1 MGAKIID
8 VVNNVFSVS
17 ADILQI
23 TRDRI
28 TEAKSISEDFEYF
41 GRFEGEMLHIKSKVQ
56 NLPEKWRN
64 VLWQMLYDSLPAERT
79 PCAAVLSE
87 YIANCPVQFIE
98 YFNRKFPSL
107 DKVIGLTQEEMGPY
121 YAEWRLSFSGVLHNA
136 NILATK
142 IIQLILTHQ
151 IDLEL
156 IYKTT
161 GKDLRHLVG
170 DSPSVSTAQQPEPV
184 TKKRKS
190 TFTLAQR
197 VLLFKHVFGEMGICE
212 KEDGTTNLAQLA
224 RLIHEMIGEDSR
236 DVNLDN
242 SNVYKALKKL
252 NKQADADNDKLV
264 KELTQ
269 LEFSDLAEKLK

>member
-1 MGAKIID
+1 MDANIID
-8 VVNNVFSVS
+8 VVNKVFSVS
-17 ADILQI
+17 TDILQI
-23 TRDRI
+23 TQDRI
-28 TEAKSISEDFEYF
+28 IEAKSIPEDSEYF
-41 GRFEGEMLHIKSKVQ
+41 GRFEGEILHIRYKMH
-56 NLPEKWRN
+56 NLPKDWRD
-64 VLWQMLYDSLPAERT
+64 VLWKMVYSSLPAERP
-79 PCAAVLSE
+79 PCTAVLSA

-107 DKVIGLTQEEMGPY
+107 DKVIGLTQEEMRPY
-121 YAEWRLSFSGVLHNA
+121 YAEWGLLFSAVTYKA

-161 GKDLRHLVG
+161 GKDLRHLAG
-170 DSPSVSTAQQPEPV
+170 DSPSASTAQQPEPV
-184 TKKRKS
+184 TEKRKS
-190 TFTLAQR
+190 AFTLAQR

-236 DVNLDN
+236 SVNLDN

-252 NKQADADNDKLV
+252 NKQADADNDQLV
-264 KELTQ
+264 KGLAQ
-269 LEFSDLAEKLK
+269 LGFSDLAEKLK